1 MRVQDL
7 MTQDV
12 KTCGPDDPLSTPAG
26 LMNAHDCGSVPV
38 VGSDGRIIGM
48 LTDRDICMAALRH
61 AVPLEG
67 IRVAEAMARQV
78 CSVRPDDTL
87 ETAAGMMR
95 RHQVRRLPVVDPA
108 GRVVGLLSLGDLAR
122 RTDPGAVDDRAG
134 EVAAR
139 ELAATLGAVSQP
151 RRIRRDGTE
160 AA

>member
-1 MRVQDL
+1 MRVADL
-7 MTQDV
+7 MTVDV
-12 KTCGPDDPLSTPAG
+12 KTCGPDDPLSVPAG
-26 LMNAHDCGSVPV
+26 LMSTHDCGSVPV
-38 VGSDGRIIGM
+38 VGADGRVVGM
-48 LTDRDICMAALRH
+48 LTDRDICMAALRR
-61 AVPLEG
+61 AAPLDG
-67 IRVAEAMARQV
+67 IQVAEAMASRV

-108 GRVVGLLSLGDLAR
+108 GRLVGLLSLGDLAR
-122 RTDPGAVDDRAG
+122 RAEPGGIDDRAG

-151 RRIRRDGTE
+151 RRRRDGTE